1 MFGRLFTL
9 FETIPFPSYFTLLVT
24 GFVFATAM
32 GAVWARRIG
41 QDPDVIVD
49 LGLAMLM
56 AGVIGGRL
64 LHVVA
69 DGYFWDYVHLCTDPA
84 AVNWQVTEAQC
95 RSASYDGAWDAAL
108 GVCHPQARGGLWD
121 AVDRCTAWLQFWRA
135 GFAFYGGFVVASV
148 TAWYVLRRDRFPFW
162 KAADMAGITVALGLG
177 FGRMGCHLAG
187 CCFGA
192 TSAVPWSVVF
202 PGHSPASE
210 SQWKLGL
217 LGSPAEPSLAVHPT
231 QLYESAG
238 SLLICAFLLFY
249 LHGRK
254 RYDGQVFLAFVAA
267 YAVLRFLLEVVRA
280 DDRGGLFGLSTSQLI
295 GAGLVAAA
303 LAAHRRLGARAD
315 AAAAGAAA

>member
-1 MFGRLFTL
+1 MYGRLFTL
-9 FETIPFPSYFTLLVT
+9 FESIPFPSYFTLLVT
-24 GFVFATAM
+24 GFVFATAL

-56 AGVIGGRL
+56 AGVVGGRL

-84 AVNWQVTEAQC
+84 AVSWQVTEAQC
-95 RSASYDGAWDAAL
+95 KSASYDGVWDAAL
-108 GVCHPQARGGLWD
+108 GVCHPQARGTFWD
-121 AVDRCTAWLQFWRA
+121 ALDRCTAWIQFWRA
-135 GFAFYGGFVVASV
+135 GFAFYGGFVLASA

-192 TSAVPWSVVF
+192 TSTLPWSVVF

-210 SQWKLGL
+210 SQWKLSL
-217 LGSPAEPSLAVHPT
+217 LGSPAEPSLPVHPT
-231 QLYESAG
+231 QLLESAG
-238 SLLICAFLLFY
+238 SLGIAALLLLY
-249 LHGRK
+249 VHGRK
-254 RYDGQVFLAFVAA
+254 RYDGQVFLAFVAL
-267 YAVLRFLLEVVRA
+267 YAVLRFLLETVRA

-295 GAGLVAAA
+295 GLGLVVAA
-303 LAAHRRLGARAD
+303 LAVHRRLGARAD
-315 AAAAGAAA
+315 GAARAAG

>member
-9 FETIPFPSYFTLLVT
+9 FEVIPFPSYFTLLVT

-41 QDPDVIVD
+41 QDPDVVVD

-95 RSASYDGAWDAAL
+95 RSTSYDGVWDAAL
-108 GVCHPQARGGLWD
+108 GVCHPRARGASGTRW
-121 AVDRCTAWLQFWRA
+121 TAAPRGSSLARR
-135 GFAFYGGFVVASV
+135 VR
-148 TAWYVLRRDRFPFW
+148 VLRGLRPRLRHGLVRP
-162 KAADMAGITVALGLG
+162 AARSLPVLEGGRHGRISVALGLG

-192 TSAVPWSVVF
+192 TSTVPWSVVF

-238 SLLICAFLLFY
+238 SLAISAFLLLY
-249 LHGRK
+249 LHARK
-254 RYDGQVFLAFVAA
+254 RYDGQVFLAFVVA
-267 YAVLRFLLEVVRA
+267 YAVLRFLLELVRA
-280 DDRGGLFGLSTSQLI
+280 DYRGGLFGLSTSQLI
-295 GAGLVAAA
+295 GVGLVAAA
-303 LAAHRRLGARAD
+303 LVAHRRLGARAD
-315 AAAAGAAA
+315 AAVANTAG